1 MKHYFDW
8 VKTLGKRNF
17 IILVCASAVIFSPL
31 GSNFI
36 LVINGMFIPEIFV
49 ISVILYY
56 LVFQNTTEF
65 RYFISFYLRNVYFLI
80 FIGLGVLLF
89 FIGVIN
95 QDDFKEPY
103 GLFRS
108 YFFCVFGY
116 YLMSYICI
124 NRKSNNARYFLYTM
138 IFVSTISSIA
148 FFMFINESSSK
159 SAYSIPMIML
169 FGIFIVFDK
178 NVKIMMLGVVITLF
192 IALTSSFRTYW
203 IIVSLIYLSI
213 FINQISL
220 VFNLNNKNLND
231 KIKYV
236 MLMFFLPIILFS
248 IYQFFFDDIYNWLAS
263 DSSRYHQTIY
273 KTEELINTVL
283 YNAEIGESESNR
295 LYMIDYFSKNWS
307 DFIFPKGFF
316 DRPEKIG
323 YYYGNAS
330 PIRDGI
336 YLYQSVIFGVIISLA
351 LNVIFIF
358 RVLSSWLHA
367 IPVNRLIYSITIV
380 NFFIMYALNGSVMII
395 IPQSF
400 YFGFLIY
407 VMYNFN
413 SIYYIFNVQSD

>member
-159 SAYSIPMIML
+159 S
-169 FGIFIVFDK
+169 
-178 NVKIMMLGVVITLF
+178 
-192 IALTSSFRTYW
+192 ALTSSFRTYW